1 MKMESKKY
9 DKKNDMQK
17 KQLVIIGAGGF
28 AREVLWLVEDI
39 NINGNQWEVLGLID
53 EDPGKKGVIV
63 NDFPILGDLHWFE
76 GISSNLNV
84 VFAVGKPK
92 GRKKLVDQ
100 CIEFPNL
107 EFPNL
112 IHPSIRLCKHI
123 CIGKGNIICK
133 STILTT
139 NIRMGDFNII
149 NLNCT
154 VGHDVVIKDF
164 CTVAPGVNI
173 SGKVTLN
180 SGCDLGTNTCIIQE
194 KTIGEWATIG
204 AGSVVIRDIEP
215 RCTAVGVPA
224 KIIKR
229 YSEEGIL

>member
-1 MKMESKKY
+1 
-9 DKKNDMQK
+9 MQK

-28 AREVLWLVEDI
+28 AREALWLVEDI
-39 NINGNQWEVLGLID
+39 NSDSARWEVLGFID
-53 EDPGKKGVIV
+53 EDPAKKGALV
-63 NDFPILGDLHWFE
+63 NDFPILGDLSWFE
-76 GISSNLNV
+76 GTSPDMNV
-84 VFAVGKPK
+84 IFAVGSPV
-92 GRKKLVDQ
+92 GRKKLVDK
-100 CIEFPNL
+100 CDKIPGL

-123 CIGKGNIICK
+123 EMGKGNIICK
-133 STILTT
+133 SSILTT
-139 NIRMGDFNII
+139 NIHMGSFNII

-164 CTVAPGVNI
+164 CTAAPGVNI
-173 SGKVTLN
+173 SGRVTLN

-194 KTIGEWATIG
+194 KTIGEWTVIG

-229 YSEEGIL
+229 YPEEGKLQ